1 MASEIIVNTIK
12 APTTGANA
20 NKVIIPT
27 GVTLDIEDKLA
38 YDAMPSGSVIQQVSH
53 HSTASFTTS
62 GGTYVATNASV
73 TITPRYANSKM
84 AIWICGSAHFDG
96 ASDHGRGQIRK
107 NGAAF
112 SDFNND
118 DLMAYM
124 GRTEARG
131 DMVGM
136 SYVDENVGTTSPVTY
151 AYYIHSSSSRT
162 TYFYRNNGIIVQEIK
177 A

>member
-27 GVTLDIEDKLA
+27 GVTLDIADNLA
-38 YDAMPSGSVIQQVSH
+38 YDSMPSGTVIQQVSNH
-53 HSTASFTTS
+53 TPSMFSTS
-62 GGTYVATNASV
+62 GTTYVSTNASV

-84 AIWICGSAHFDG
+84 VIWICGSAHFDG

-112 SDFNND
+112 SNFNND
-118 DLMAYM
+118 DLLAYI

-136 SYVDENVGTTSPVTY
+136 SYVDDNVGTTSSVTY
-151 AYYIHSSSSRT
+151 AYYIKSSSSRT
-162 TYFYRNNGIIVQEIK
+162 TYFYRNTGIIVQEIK
-177 A
+177 V